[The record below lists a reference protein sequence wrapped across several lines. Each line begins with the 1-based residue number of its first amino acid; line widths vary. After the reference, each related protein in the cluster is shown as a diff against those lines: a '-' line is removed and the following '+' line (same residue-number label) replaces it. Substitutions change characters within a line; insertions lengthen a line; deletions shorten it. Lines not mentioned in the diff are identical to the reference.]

1 MFEQAAALRPKAEV
15 FVGNLADGYR
25 WAGDTEKARATYDR
39 AIGLAL
45 EQLKVNPRNAT
56 VKSHLALFYAKSGD
70 ASQARRQM
78 TDARAIAIANVE
90 LMYNEAL
97 MFALLGEREKAFAS
111 LQQAFQAGYPVAAAT
126 ADPDL
131 RSLRSD
137 PRYQQLQTKLA
148 SARPS

>member
-1 MFEQAAALRPKAEV
+1 VLSISRR
-15 FVGNLADGYR
+15 D
-25 WAGDTEKARATYDR
+25 
-39 AIGLAL
+39 
-45 EQLKVNPRNAT
+45 AT
-56 VKSHLALFYAKSGD
+56 VKAHLALLYAKKGD
-70 ASQARRQM
+70 GAQARRYM
-78 TDARAIAIANVE
+78 NDARVIAKANVE

-97 MFALLGEREKAFAS
+97 MFALLGEREKAFTS
-111 LQQAFQAGYPVAAAT
+111 LEQAFQAGYPAAAAT